1 MASVGSSPFRGCG
14 GQNWLRPRAAGHRGK
29 FDSEPRGALIKTAID
44 QARSEGVLS
53 S

>member
-1 MASVGSSPFRGCG
+1 MARVGLSPFCGCS
-14 GQNWLRPRAAGHRGK
+14 GQNLLRPRAAGHRGK
-29 FDSEPRGALIKTAID
+29 FDSEPRSALIKTAID